1 MTSKLKQARL
11 DTITAL
17 YKDIKYPTAEQKQAV
32 IDSLVNSNLEI
43 DFIVNL
49 ADNIKAAQGIH
60 HGHYR

>member
-11 DTITAL
+11 DTIKAL
-17 YKDIKYPTAEQKQAV
+17 YKDIKYPTAEQKQVV

-49 ADNIKAAQGIH
+49 ADNIKTVQGL